1 LVFLIDLDT
10 VLISTNDKFAERMGM
25 KADTM
30 VGTILS
36 RLFPE
41 DIYRA
46 RKVYF
51 DQVISSGN
59 PITFVDEN
67 NGTWFDNRFYPIKD
81 VSGKVVRVAIF
92 AQDITERRRMTE
104 ALRASEEQYRTLA
117 EAAHDMIFTI
127 TRDGRIGYVNSF
139 GANFLGLE
147 PRQLIGQPRERLF
160 RSEINPQQEDHIQN
174 VFKTGQAISSENAI
188 KFSNRTIWFNTWLV
202 PLRGSAGEISSILGV
217 SRDIT
222 ERRKSLEALQQAREQ
237 LEERVAERTK
247 ELLASQEKLRLLATQ
262 TVNAQEKERRSI
274 SRELHDE
281 AGQALITLK
290 YDLASIQNELPET
303 DALLRQRLSESMK
316 IIDQT
321 MLHIRDLAHSLR
333 PPVLEVG
340 GIHLSLQD
348 YCQEISGRTHIP
360 ISYQGLDIP
369 GIPDETGISLYR
381 FVQEALTNIMKH
393 AHATKVKV
401 RLHYNKGEISLSVSD
416 NGRGMGEPDRSEGL
430 GLLGIKERLN
440 LLGGKLE
447 IHSQKGRGT
456 KLVAHVPW
464 VSSGIE

>member
-1 LVFLIDLDT
+1 
-10 VLISTNDKFAERMGM
+10 
-25 KADTM
+25 
-30 VGTILS
+30 
-36 RLFPE
+36 
-41 DIYRA
+41 
-46 RKVYF
+46 
-51 DQVISSGN
+51 
-59 PITFVDEN
+59 
-67 NGTWFDNRFYPIKD
+67 
-81 VSGKVVRVAIF
+81 
-92 AQDITERRRMTE
+92 MTE

-147 PRQLIGQPRERLF
+147 PQQLIGQPRERLF